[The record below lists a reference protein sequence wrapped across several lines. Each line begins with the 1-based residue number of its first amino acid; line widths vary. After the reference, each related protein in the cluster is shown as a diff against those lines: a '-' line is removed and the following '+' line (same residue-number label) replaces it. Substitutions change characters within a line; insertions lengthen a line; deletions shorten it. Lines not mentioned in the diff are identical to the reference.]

1 MVIWRGVWVI
11 ITTGREQILFGGPS
25 TNRGR
30 IFLIWG
36 GGWARPLVMGMW
48 GTKYDMYAPN
58 ARICFKLRIS
68 PICEHSSPPRIHSNH
83 CLSKSWV
90 VSSITLVSHDIRL
103 LQKLPGDFDQEYL
116 TVLAQRFLQSCS
128 KHIQIRLC
136 SFTINARLIY
146 VLASFH
152 PIREVLESFSYIQN
166 SFISN
171 PCVSKEAMRLQS
183 LRKCYTSI

>member
-1 MVIWRGVWVI
+1 
-11 ITTGREQILFGGPS
+11 
-25 TNRGR
+25 
-30 IFLIWG
+30 
-36 GGWARPLVMGMW
+36 
-48 GTKYDMYAPN
+48 MYAPN

-103 LQKLPGDFDQEYL
+103 LQNLPGDFDQEYL
-116 TVLAQRFLQSCS
+116 TVLAPRFLQSCS

-136 SFTINARLIY
+136 SFTITSRLIH
-146 VLASFH
+146 VLAVSRSF
-152 PIREVLESFSYIQN
+152 REVLESFPHIQN

-171 PCVSKEAMRLQS
+171 PCVSQEAIRLQS
-183 LRKCYTSI
+183 LRKCYTSMSQKLLPTTHDSKDLFNHQM